1 MKPMIRRLTLGGCV
15 VGLLLLIITLSPVE
29 GQGTM
34 DAVVV
39 FSKGFAEIKTN
50 GKDQFTVL
58 VEGTRLGVGDVIKT
72 DTEAEV
78 EIRLPDK
85 SVLKIGPSSQVVIK
99 ELGTVE
105 VTKVSTT
112 TFELIKGKIRAVVSP
127 FLNKES
133 HFTIETTNATVGVR
147 GTDFFETFDP
157 DTESTYIIGLED
169 CVSLSLKRFPG
180 SAPIPICVSE
190 QLTVTGGQAPS
201 APSAASTETVNRILR
216 EMELKADAGAAVPGV
231 RKPPYITGVF
241 VNRTIDLERLEG
253 ALVLTKDDLTSDG
266 KIIISGQARD
276 DTGAV
281 TAVEVS
287 TDGGATFNRGA
298 GTGSWTYDFSPHEGI
313 EYEIMVR
320 AVNDA
325 GLASDPREAGSW
337 TIAFRNVGNED
348 IVRTFVD
355 VFIGGIST
363 EDVRAVEEVVSDE
376 YDGTIGGYYSKDE
389 MMRDGIEGLT
399 GYISGTAITYSID
412 QVTELND
419 RIAGVINWTM
429 TSGAT
434 KDQGRTTWSLSRSD
448 NFRLVHAEGD
458 WLLRSIVAVE
468 PTLTLEV
475 YDNGMGPMCNNV
487 VRVLLKAPN
496 IPDSVTNVQVQI
508 QTSCGSWSVLVYR
521 SYYETYVGDNDGFGT
536 EVTLETMISA
546 CVTGM
551 CAFYTYQPFDPF
563 FNCSFTNYG
572 YNLSTNT
579 TIP

>member
-29 GQGTM
+29 GQGTT

-50 GKDQFTVL
+50 GMDQFTVL

-78 EIRLPDK
+78 EIKLPDK

-287 TDGGATFNRGA
+287 TDGGTTFARAA
-298 GTGSWTYDFSPHEGI
+298 GTGSWTYDFNPHEGI

-325 GLASDPREAGSW
+325 GLASDPREAGPW

-355 VFIGGIST
+355 AFIGGIST

-563 FNCSFTNYG
+563 FNCSFTDYG